1 MSQTTTMTFSDA
13 IRTCFAKFFTFS
25 GRASRSEYW
34 FFFLFIM
41 IWSIIAGIIDAQF
54 FTQVAVTETETSR
67 SVSVTSSQP
76 VQGIVG
82 LIVFF
87 PHLAVA
93 WRRMH
98 DTGRSGLYALLPVL
112 LFFGAG
118 AVLVF
123 GIGLAS
129 HFQHGGNL
137 DILFTRA
144 TLLIVIPTFIVLF
157 VSPLQV
163 LWWLTRPSQPGT
175 NQYGPNPSEVPQ

>member
-1 MSQTTTMTFSDA
+1 MTFSEA
-13 IRTCFAKFFTFS
+13 VKTCFSKFLTFS
-25 GRASRSEYW
+25 GRASRPEYW
-34 FFFLFIM
+34 FFFLFIV
-41 IWSIIAGIIDAQF
+41 IWNIIAGIIDWQF
-54 FTQVAVTETETSR
+54 FTQVTMTQAEGETSVTA
-67 SVSVTSSQP
+67 VSNQP
-76 VQGIVG
+76 VQSIVG

-98 DTGRSGLYALLPVL
+98 DTGRNGLYALLPIL
-112 LFFGAG
+112 LILGAS

-129 HFQHGGNL
+129 SFQHGGSL

-144 TLLIVIPTFIVLF
+144 TLLIVIPTLLVLF
-157 VSPLQV
+157 VSPLLV

-175 NQYGPNPSEVPQ
+175 NKYGPNPYEVTQ

>member
-1 MSQTTTMTFSDA
+1 MTFSDA

-25 GRASRSEYW
+25 GRASRPEYW
-34 FFFLFIM
+34 FFFLFIV
-41 IWSIIAGIIDAQF
+41 IWSIIAGVIDWQF
-54 FTQVAVTETETSR
+54 FTQVATTQTDEVKQVTATSN
-67 SVSVTSSQP
+67 QP
-76 VQGIVG
+76 VQSIVS

-98 DTGRSGLYALLPVL
+98 DTGRSGFYALLPIL
-112 LFFGAG
+112 LILGAG

-144 TLLIVIPTFIVLF
+144 TLLIVLPTLLVLF
-157 VSPLQV
+157 VSPLLV
-163 LWWLTRPSQPGT
+163 FWWLTRPSQPGP
-175 NQYGPNPSEVPQ
+175 NQYGPNPYEVAQ

>member
-1 MSQTTTMTFSDA
+1 MTFSDA
-13 IRTCFAKFFTFS
+13 IRTCFTKFLTFS

-34 FFFLFIM
+34 FFFLFIV

-54 FTQVAVTETETSR
+54 FTQVAVTETETSK
-67 SVSVTSSQP
+67 SVTATSSAP
-76 VQGIVG
+76 VQSIVS
-82 LIVFF
+82 LIVFI

-98 DTGRSGLYALLPVL
+98 DTGRNGLYALLPILLILGAFGVL
-112 LFFGAG
+112 I
-118 AVLVF
+118 F

-129 HFQHGGNL
+129 HFPHGGNL

-144 TLLIVIPTFIVLF
+144 TLLVVLPTLFVLF
-157 VSPLQV
+157 VSPLLV

-175 NQYGPNPSEVPQ
+175 NQYGPNPYEVAQ